1 MDINMYMIRVRIQQ
15 IRLHLNV
22 VNVVLQ
28 RQKRK
33 LQFRKYIG
41 RIVRSKVILTDG
53 KMGDGIKK

>member
-53 KMGDGIKK
+53 KMEDGIKK